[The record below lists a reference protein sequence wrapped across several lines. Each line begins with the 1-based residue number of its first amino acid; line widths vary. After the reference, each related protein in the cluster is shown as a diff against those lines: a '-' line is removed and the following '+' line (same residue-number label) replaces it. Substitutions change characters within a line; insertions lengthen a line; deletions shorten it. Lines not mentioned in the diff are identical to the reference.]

1 MGLVEVRSCFSG
13 VGTCSP
19 FLSLPAGTVSHRIF
33 SVPDST
39 TPSCLH
45 SDLDFDYCWIL
56 QRRGE
61 HPPTSSVSGLSSAP
75 GFSLS
80 AHKFPFAV
88 VFIGVCTRPGYLLG
102 TGCPFAGIAAL
113 GCRGCFGS
121 NALRLLLW
129 LLADVTCCWTCL
141 CCLPRISSFSGP
153 DNSDVGTKG
162 SIWWSWE
169 PRRQVWCAPQWYEA
183 AIPRVTVPW
192 MVEMNCLYTCNG
204 VGLLGLYEGT
214 EDLRCRTFPLPV
226 VQLTEKNAG

>member
-141 CCLPRISSFSGP
+141 CCLPRISSFS
-153 DNSDVGTKG
+153 
-162 SIWWSWE
+162 
-169 PRRQVWCAPQWYEA
+169 
-183 AIPRVTVPW
+183 VTVPW